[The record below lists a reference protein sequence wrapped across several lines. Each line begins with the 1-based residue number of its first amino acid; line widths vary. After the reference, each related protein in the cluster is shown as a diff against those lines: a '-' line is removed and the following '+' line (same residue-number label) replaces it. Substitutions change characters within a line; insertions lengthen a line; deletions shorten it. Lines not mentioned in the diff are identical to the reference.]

1 MHPKVAKTGMNEQYP
16 ISDNRFLCFDDRALQ
31 ELQEGYFS
39 DYTLQLIDNYTND
52 ILNGRTNLDRFNQ
65 SEHAGLCTAGAPLI
79 GAYIVCCYAR
89 ASLEPGRFPTKRE
102 EGIPSNWE
110 IDAKQEELLQKW
122 AEAKNLWFPHS
133 EQLLTA
139 NYGPKIA
146 QQAEA
151 KVYYRTGDTSV
162 IKERTSIY
170 STFGKALE
178 AIVLHNTLFPETQ
191 MNVIGFTRDSDGLFR
206 TILTQPYVGCK
217 RLATKEEIDELVA
230 AKGFC
235 DNREG
240 EGINYI
246 GDRLYLEDMH
256 PANVFIDELTNKPTC
271 IDCIVKFIK

>member
-89 ASLEPGRFPTKRE
+89 ASLEPGRFSTKRE
-102 EGIPSNWE
+102 
-110 IDAKQEELLQKW
+110 
-122 AEAKNLWFPHS
+122 
-133 EQLLTA
+133 
-139 NYGPKIA
+139 
-146 QQAEA
+146 
-151 KVYYRTGDTSV
+151 
-162 IKERTSIY
+162 
-170 STFGKALE
+170 
-178 AIVLHNTLFPETQ
+178 
-191 MNVIGFTRDSDGLFR
+191 
-206 TILTQPYVGCK
+206 
-217 RLATKEEIDELVA
+217 
-230 AKGFC
+230 
-235 DNREG
+235 